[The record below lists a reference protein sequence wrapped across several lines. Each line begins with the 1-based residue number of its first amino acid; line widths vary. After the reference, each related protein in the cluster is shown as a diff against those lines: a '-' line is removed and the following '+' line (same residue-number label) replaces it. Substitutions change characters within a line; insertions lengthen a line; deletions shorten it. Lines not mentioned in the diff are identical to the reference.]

1 VSTTGPRSASSL
13 KRTNLLQARTV
24 ASGRRFAREVAQR
37 LAVLTDDELELL
49 VDSTTTERSHLLW
62 PAACRRYDL
71 IGNFASRV
79 RALAVAEG
87 FEPST
92 WCWSVGRNHYE
103 LRKHFVRTSLGLPR
117 FVPKCAQDVPTA
129 PPKEDFPP
137 NVEGPGGCQK
147 QPRGMDVPENDAAEW
162 RDLAEQL
169 TAEQVA

>member
-1 VSTTGPRSASSL
+1 L

-87 FEPST
+87 FEPSADI
-92 WCWSVGRNHYE
+92 GQ
-103 LRKHFVRTSLGLPR
+103 VRHSTQ
-117 FVPKCAQDVPTA
+117 V
-129 PPKEDFPP
+129 
-137 NVEGPGGCQK
+137 
-147 QPRGMDVPENDAAEW
+147 
-162 RDLAEQL
+162 RDLLHGQSWPTERAL
-169 TAEQVA
+169 STL